1 MSDDIRWKDNRC
13 HPDNGRSQ
21 PPTGIFWDHFES
33 HWQNYTTFIKA
44 IEDIVIPYKNRK
56 IYELGLRV
64 DQKTLLKMDLHYSH
78 KINELA
84 EQLKQLLDMHN
95 IIPFYVPGSCTDDI
109 QECDTFINK
118 PFKGKI
124 KQSFR
129 DYLYRQYNTWVIEG
143 NNADEWAP
151 KFGMDEL
158 KPNITGWVQD
168 GIAAISTPVMK
179 QSIRRAFANDGRFTE
194 IRAREMRIQELLG
207 QLSLFEEPETIEE
220 LDSGGDLVQVIFV
233 EPDSDLDY

>member
-1 MSDDIRWKDNRC
+1 
-13 HPDNGRSQ
+13 
-21 PPTGIFWDHFES
+21 
-33 HWQNYTTFIKA
+33 
-44 IEDIVIPYKNRK
+44 
-56 IYELGLRV
+56 
-64 DQKTLLKMDLHYSH
+64 
-78 KINELA
+78 
-84 EQLKQLLDMHN
+84 MHN